1 MAPVQRVLSLVT
13 LLALSFVAPLG
24 SQIGQVV
31 VPATGQTRDT
41 PPPQPQERRIPVGTA
56 TISGSVVSADLGRPI
71 RGARVILNGQASGAG
86 RASGNNL
93 SSLSRAIVTDENGH
107 FSFARL
113 PAGEFQLSI
122 SHSQFLARNYGQRRY
137 GGQGTYVPVGDGEK
151 VSLTIQ
157 MERGA
162 VITGTVIGP
171 DGEPQRQAQVRGMR
185 YVASNGVR
193 RLQAQNYV
201 QTDDR
206 GMYRMF
212 GLQPGEYVISATPNP
227 TDVMNMDRFN
237 VQNSLIERAIASAP
251 VTPPGGAGAPAFVT
265 VSVPPQTASNQMPP
279 PSIYVPTFAPG
290 AMSVSDATVV
300 TVKAGEERGSVDVL
314 VRLVTATT
322 VQVDLTSPLEPGVN
336 VQFQIRNDDPAGD
349 SNEAGQRRDQSGRV
363 YFQGMR
369 PGKYTV
375 MAQTVPGPQFTPG
388 QPPQAP
394 AVLSDAQKM
403 WASVPVEVN
412 GEPLIAVSAMLR
424 PARSISGVVI
434 FDTTRVVDLSRSR
447 MTVMLNPAPL
457 GQMIYFETLQAPV
470 NADGSFTLK
479 GVMPGR
485 YTLRAN
491 GAGGYLRSAMV
502 SGQDTLDIPLDFT
515 GDRDITDAVLTMAD
529 SASQLEGTLTDAA
542 GKPTRDYTMVIA
554 SADNRYWVPG
564 TRRIATSRPGADG
577 RYTFSSLPPGSY
589 FLAAVQDLE
598 QGVQFEPEFLRELSR
613 ASVPVT
619 IIEGGKTV
627 QDLRVR

>member
-1 MAPVQRVLSLVT
+1 MAPVQRVLSLVA
-13 LLALSFVAPLG
+13 LLALSFAAPLA

-31 VPATGQTRDT
+31 VPAPGQTRDA

-56 TISGSVVSADLGRPI
+56 MISGSVVSADLGRPI
-71 RGARVILNGQASGAG
+71 RGARVILNGQASGAQVI
-86 RASGNNL
+86 NL
-93 SSLSRAIVTDENGH
+93 SSLSRAIVTDENGY
-107 FSFARL
+107 FSFGKL
-113 PAGEFQLSI
+113 PAGQFQLSI
-122 SHSQFLARNYGQRRY
+122 SHSQFLAMNYGQRRY
-137 GGQGTYVPVGDGEK
+137 GGQGTYVSLGDGERAA
-151 VSLTIQ
+151 LTIQ
-157 MERGA
+157 LERGA

-185 YVASNGVR
+185 YVASNGGR

-212 GLQPGEYVISATPNP
+212 GLQPGEYVISATPNFS
-227 TDVMNMDRFN
+227 DMMNMDRFN
-237 VQNSLIERAIASAP
+237 AHNNIIERAIATAP
-251 VTPPGGAGAPAFVT
+251 VTPPTGTGAPAFVT
-265 VSVPPQTASNQMPP
+265 VSLPSQPAPNQMPP
-279 PSIYVPTFAPG
+279 PSLYLPTFAPG

-314 VRLVTATT
+314 VRLATATT
-322 VQVDLTSPLEPGVN
+322 VQVDLTSPIEPGVN
-336 VQFQIRNDDPAGD
+336 VQYQIRNDDPAGE

-403 WASVPVEVN
+403 WATVPVEVN
-412 GEPLIAVSAMLR
+412 GEPLIAVTATLR

-434 FDTTRVVDLSRSR
+434 FHTTRVVDLLRSR
-447 MTVMLNPAPL
+447 MTVMLNQAPL
-457 GQMIYFETLQAPV
+457 GQMIYSEGPLQAPV
-470 NADGSFTLK
+470 NSDGSFTLK